1 MIAPQGGITLPT
13 VRPACWRAARMALAA
28 ALLLAAR
35 VAPLVA
41 QGTPRPSAPQPS
53 LSPSS
58 PLRFDSAVTRGV
70 LPNGLRY
77 YIRANHEPR
86 QRAEL
91 RLVVNAGSV
100 LEEQDQRG
108 VAHVVEHM
116 AFRGTRSFPGQA
128 ITNYLESVGMRFGA
142 DLNARTSFD
151 ETVYQLTLPTDSD
164 GVLAGV
170 LERGFQIMAEW
181 ASAVSFDSTQIERE
195 RPVVIEEWRLGLGA
209 ASRIRDRQLPVI
221 FAGSRYATRL
231 PIGDRVVL
239 GSYSAATLRRF
250 YETWYRPDLMAVIA
264 VGDFDP
270 ASVERVIRSR
280 FGTLRN
286 PAREQPRPTFTVP
299 PNDTTLIA
307 VATDREAPISG
318 ATVLYKRPADPH
330 LTVGAFREL
339 VVGLLYNSMLNERLY
354 ELSRTAD
361 PPFLGASSADGPL
374 VRSVEAYT
382 LSAAVKD
389 NGVDRGLR
397 AVLGEASRV
406 ERLGFAPSELDRAK
420 RDMLRGLE
428 QSVAE
433 REKTASR
440 VYAEQYVT
448 AFTTG
453 NPDVSVTDEY
463 ALAQALLPGIT
474 LNDVNRL
481 AGARITRD
489 NRVILATAPDRPGVT
504 APTPAA
510 LLADVAAA
518 AVAPVIAYTDSGANV
533 PLVDRPP
540 TAGRVVSERTVPEVG
555 VTEWTLSNGVRVLLK
570 PTDFKADQVMLRAYA
585 SGGSSLVPDSLAT
598 RAAGASFIV
607 STGGAGKL
615 SAVNL
620 QKALAGRA
628 VELSALI
635 ADTEQGFSGSASP
648 RDVESLLQLVYLYFT
663 QPRVDTAAFNALRV
677 SLRSVVANES
687 SSPDAAFR
695 DSVTSVLT
703 RAAPRARDLTAAQL
717 DSVDIGASLAAY
729 RARFADAS
737 GFTFVLVGNIT
748 PATLRPL
755 VERWLGALPSAG
767 KREMWRDLG
776 IRPPAGVVQRVVR
789 KGSESRSRAEIAFTG
804 PLEYTRRNVFILGAL
819 RDVLDLK
826 LRERVREQL
835 GGSYGVQISARS
847 GRIPT
852 PLYSVT
858 VDFTAAP
865 DRLDSLVNTVFAEID
880 SLRRTDVAP
889 SYVQRVR
896 EADRRQRETSL
907 RSNGFWLRAIS
918 SYDQAGWPLTD
929 ILGYDAMVQQLD
941 PAMIR
946 AAAIQYLK
954 PDRYVRVSLF
964 PEAPPPR
971 AR

>member
-1 MIAPQGGITLPT
+1 MLHT
-13 VRPACWRAARMALAA
+13 VRPAYWRAALLLLAA
-28 ALLLAAR
+28 ALVAAGIAPLAAQDTAR
-35 VAPLVA
+35 PPAP
-41 QGTPRPSAPQPS
+41 PS
-53 LSPSS
+53 LSLSR

-77 YIRANHEPR
+77 YIRANREPR

-91 RLVVNAGSV
+91 RLVVNAGSI
-100 LEEQDQRG
+100 LEDEDQRG
-108 VAHVVEHM
+108 VAHVVEHI
-116 AFRGTRSFPGQA
+116 AFRGTKSFPGQA
-128 ITNYLESVGMRFGA
+128 ITGYLESVGMRFGA

-151 ETVYQLTLPTDSD
+151 ETVYQLTLPTDS
-164 GVLAGV
+164 AGV
-170 LERGFQIMAEW
+170 LQRGFQIMAEW

-195 RPVVIEEWRLGLGA
+195 RPVVVEEWRLGLGA
-209 ASRIRDRQLPVI
+209 ASRIRDRQLPVM

-231 PIGDRVVL
+231 PIGDRNVL
-239 GSYSAATLRRF
+239 DSYSAATLRRF
-250 YETWYRPDLMAVIA
+250 YEAWYRPDLMAVIA
-264 VGDFDP
+264 VGDFD
-270 ASVERVIRSR
+270 ARSVERMIRSR
-280 FGTLRN
+280 FGGLQN
-286 PAREQPRPTFTVP
+286 PARERPRPVFSVP

-330 LTVGAFREL
+330 VTVGAFRDL

-397 AVLGEASRV
+397 AVLGEANRV
-406 ERLGFAPSELDRAK
+406 ERLGFAASELDRAK
-420 RDMLRGLE
+420 RDLLRGLE
-428 QSVAE
+428 QSMAE

-440 VYAEQYVT
+440 AYAEQYVT

-474 LNDVNRL
+474 LTDVNRL
-481 AGARITRD
+481 AGERITRD
-489 NRVILATAPDRPGVT
+489 NRVILATAPDKPGVT

-510 LLADVAAA
+510 LLADAAA
-518 AVAPVIAYTDSGANV
+518 AAAAPVVAYTDSGANV

-540 TAGRVVSERTVPEVG
+540 PAAGHVVGERTVPEVS

-570 PTDFKADQVMLRAYA
+570 PTDFRADQILLRAYA
-585 SGGSSLVPDSLAT
+585 PGGSSLVPDSLAT

-648 RDVESLLQLVYLYFT
+648 RDAESLLQLVYLYFT
-663 QPRVDTAAFNALRV
+663 QPRADTAAFNALRA

-695 DSVTSVLT
+695 DSVTSALT

-737 GFTFVLVGNIT
+737 GFTFVFVGNVD
-748 PATLRPL
+748 PATFRPR

-767 KREMWRDLG
+767 KRETWRDLG
-776 IRPPAGVVQRVVR
+776 IRPPAGVLDRVVR
-789 KGSESRSRAEIAFTG
+789 KGSEPRSRAEIAFTG
-804 PLEYTRRNVFILGAL
+804 PFEYTRQNIFMLGAL

-826 LRERVREQL
+826 LRERVRDQL

-847 GRIPT
+847 GRIPA

-858 VDFTAAP
+858 IDFTAAP
-865 DRLDSLVNTVFAEID
+865 DRLEALVNTVFAEID
-880 SLRRTDVAP
+880 SLRRADVAP
-889 SYVQRVR
+889 LYVQRVK

-907 RSNGFWLRAIS
+907 RSNGFWLRALS
-918 SYDQAGWPLTD
+918 SYDQAGWPLSD
-929 ILGYDAMVQQLD
+929 ILDYDAMVQQLD
-941 PAMIR
+941 PAMVR
-946 AAAIQYLK
+946 AAAVRYLR

-964 PEAPPPR
+964 PALSPVR
-971 AR
+971 AK